1 MRSAQS
7 LTLGALDIV
16 YQLALLPFRRRRPA
30 RPLDQSEIIART
42 ETYNAA
48 AEEYF
53 RNFADTPF
61 LLNKPFS
68 ETQLF
73 GKHLIDV
80 GVLVNGLNLKP
91 GDVVVELGAGSCW
104 LSHMLNRFGC
114 RTIAIDVSPS
124 ALALGRSVFERDPA
138 TNWQLGPEFL
148 LYDGHRL
155 PLPDA
160 GCDRIVIN
168 DAFHHVPNQRE
179 LLAEMYRTLRPGGVV
194 GMAEPG
200 VGHAATAQSVH
211 ETTTTGVLENELVIE
226 DLAELARACGFT
238 AANVLVASPLVGTE
252 VPAAELGAFMG
263 GKRFS
268 EYWKTLCCALEHHHY
283 ILLYKAA
290 AVRTTA
296 RPGVLAARLQIRGAR
311 EAYRMPAG
319 ESITIPLKITNLGDT
334 LWLAGEGLGWTRV
347 GSHLYTDGRQLIEFD
362 WSRDALPGDVPPG
375 KSTTLSLPLPP
386 IAAPGMYVAE
396 FDLVIEGVTWFAMRG
411 SHSTSLRIVVS

>member
-1 MRSAQS
+1 
-7 LTLGALDIV
+7 
-16 YQLALLPFRRRRPA
+16 
-30 RPLDQSEIIART
+30 
-42 ETYNAA
+42 
-48 AEEYF
+48 
-53 RNFADTPF
+53 
-61 LLNKPFS
+61 
-68 ETQLF
+68 
-73 GKHLIDV
+73 
-80 GVLVNGLNLKP
+80 
-91 GDVVVELGAGSCW
+91 
-104 LSHMLNRFGC
+104 
-114 RTIAIDVSPS
+114 
-124 ALALGRSVFERDPA
+124 
-138 TNWQLGPEFL
+138 
-148 LYDGHRL
+148 
-155 PLPDA
+155 
-160 GCDRIVIN
+160 
-168 DAFHHVPNQRE
+168 
-179 LLAEMYRTLRPGGVV
+179 
-194 GMAEPG
+194 
-200 VGHAATAQSVH
+200 
-211 ETTTTGVLENELVIE
+211 
-226 DLAELARACGFT
+226 
-238 AANVLVASPLVGTE
+238 
-252 VPAAELGAFMG
+252 MG